1 MIRAFIGV
9 RIDPEMVQ
17 RICQVLSQLKGGL
30 KGIRWVRDENFHF
43 TLKFLG
49 PVQEEKISRVAEAL
63 ARISSA
69 FSPFIV
75 SGRGIGVF
83 PDIRKARVLWV
94 GLKGGE
100 LGRLASEVEKALEP
114 MGFAPESRPFRPH
127 LTVGRW
133 RHFDGRPEKLKME
146 IEPWKDYDFGE
157 TRVEEMVFFQS
168 ILKPEGA
175 VYSPLKVMAL
185 GDQATRD

>member
-1 MIRAFIGV
+1 MIRVFIGV

-49 PVQEEKISRVAEAL
+49 PVQEEKIAGIAEAL
-63 ARISSA
+63 VRVASA

-100 LGRLASEVEKALEP
+100 LGTLASQVEKALEP
-114 MGFAPESRPFRPH
+114 IGFAPEHRPFRPH

-133 RHFDGRPEKLKME
+133 RHFDGRPEQLKME
-146 IEPWKDYDFGE
+146 IEQWKDYDFGE
-157 TRVEEMVFFQS
+157 TRIEEVVFFQS

-175 VYSPLKVMAL
+175 VYLPLKVIAF
-185 GDQATRD
+185 GNQATRD